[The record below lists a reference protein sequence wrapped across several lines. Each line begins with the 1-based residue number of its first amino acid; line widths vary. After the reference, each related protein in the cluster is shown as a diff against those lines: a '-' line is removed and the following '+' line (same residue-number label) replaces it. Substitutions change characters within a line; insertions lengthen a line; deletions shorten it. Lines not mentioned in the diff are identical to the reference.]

1 MAKCKKKKPTIIKDT
16 QEDIV
21 DDHGLQ
27 GQILNHVTVY
37 GFCDVV
43 PNVIEAYRTRARRLN
58 KHADALEKMYKRSV
72 IEMT

>member
-1 MAKCKKKKPTIIKDT
+1 MSKKKKPTIIKDT
-16 QEDIV
+16 PEDFA
-21 DDHGLQ
+21 DDHSLQ
-27 GQILNHVTVY
+27 GNILQHVNVY

-58 KHADALEKMYKRSV
+58 RHADALEKMYKRSK

>member
-1 MAKCKKKKPTIIKDT
+1 MGKKKKPTIIKDT
-16 QEDIV
+16 PEDFV
-21 DDHGLQ
+21 DDHSLQ
-27 GQILNHVTVY
+27 GHIIQHVQAF

-58 KHADALEKMYKRSV
+58 RHADALEKMYKRSI